1 MSAVFLKILNLS
13 YSASWLIL
21 AIALVRLFIKKAP
34 RWITC
39 LLWALVALR
48 LLMPFSLESAV
59 SLLPSSE
66 VVPADIVTNDN
77 PHIESGIYA
86 FNSAVN
92 PVIETAMA
100 PAETAS
106 VSPMQ
111 IAVEIACLVWLVGV
125 LAMAVY
131 AFISYA
137 RIVRRVRT
145 SAYVE
150 DGVMECDDVKSP
162 FILGIIRPV
171 IYVPSGLDSETL
183 GLVLAHERAH
193 LSRHDHIW
201 KPLGFMLLSVYWFN
215 PLSWIAYVLLCR
227 DIESACDEKVIQG
240 KGKDYMAAYS
250 QALLDCSVQRR
261 RIAACPVAF
270 GETGVKMRIKNVLN
284 YKKPAFW
291 IIIVSLAVCAV
302 LAVCF
307 LTNPKKD
314 EPSGEAPGDATE
326 NVIVEQSTTFDEER
340 VYYYSGNHFTGTGMD
355 PYNLIDFY
363 ISFSPDGTYT
373 WYETPISSFIGSGT
387 YSINDG
393 VITMTD
399 DAEMTGTER
408 VNKFTISGESIYY
421 AAEGSDNFHLVTL
434 ADQDRFVLGVN
445 PIEGWDKAEVTE
457 ISSTRLVWPT
467 DKDLVTRGFSI
478 DADDYHPET
487 DIAGEPGDPI
497 YASMDGTITETGFDE
512 KDGNYIIEKANDAVT
527 ITYCHLDEV
536 NVKINDVV
544 TAGDVIGTMG
554 STGRSTGPHLAIRF
568 MFGDEPYDFLQL
580 IDAQISH
587 DLPDEAS
594 DGFTYTYYSEDGSVY
609 IRQDYRTMK
618 SVICDGDL
626 VIPVDISMGTYGP
639 KIAKFD
645 ADGDGKDE
653 YLIAECEGTGTGVSR
668 YGLCIVDD
676 KGSGY
681 QMTRYDSD
689 YFARLLEDNIG
700 YDYDS
705 ARGEFLVYE
714 ILPPML
720 NRWDGE
726 RVKPFPRHDELEK
739 IVWSDIIGFEF
750 RDGEVYLTAPT
761 GYVYKDSPVP
771 DYERAVIVSV
781 KLYIDEDSDI
791 APMWYYFEL
800 SE

>member
-1 MSAVFLKILNLS
+1 
-13 YSASWLIL
+13 
-21 AIALVRLFIKKAP
+21 
-34 RWITC
+34 
-39 LLWALVALR
+39 
-48 LLMPFSLESAV
+48 
-59 SLLPSSE
+59 
-66 VVPADIVTNDN
+66 
-77 PHIESGIYA
+77 
-86 FNSAVN
+86 
-92 PVIETAMA
+92 
-100 PAETAS
+100 
-106 VSPMQ
+106 
-111 IAVEIACLVWLVGV
+111 
-125 LAMAVY
+125 
-131 AFISYA
+131 
-137 RIVRRVRT
+137 
-145 SAYVE
+145 
-150 DGVMECDDVKSP
+150 
-162 FILGIIRPV
+162 
-171 IYVPSGLDSETL
+171 
-183 GLVLAHERAH
+183 
-193 LSRHDHIW
+193 
-201 KPLGFMLLSVYWFN
+201 
-215 PLSWIAYVLLCR
+215 
-227 DIESACDEKVIQG
+227 
-240 KGKDYMAAYS
+240 
-250 QALLDCSVQRR
+250 
-261 RIAACPVAF
+261 
-270 GETGVKMRIKNVLN
+270 
-284 YKKPAFW
+284 
-291 IIIVSLAVCAV
+291 
-302 LAVCF
+302 
-307 LTNPKKD
+307 
-314 EPSGEAPGDATE
+314 
-326 NVIVEQSTTFDEER
+326 
-340 VYYYSGNHFTGTGMD
+340 MD

-408 VNKFTISGESIYY
+408 VNIFTISGESIYY

-457 ISSTRLVWPT
+457 VSSTRLVWPT

-497 YASMDGTITETGFDE
+497 YASMNGTITETGFDE
-512 KDGNYIIEKANDAVT
+512 KDGNYIIEKANGAVT

-689 YFARLLEDNIG
+689 YFARLLENNIG

-714 ILPPML
+714 ILPPTF

-750 RDGEVYLTAPT
+750 RDGRVYLTAPT

-771 DYERAVIVSV
+771 DYEKAVIVSV
-781 KLYIDEDSDI
+781 DLAIDEDSGVV
-791 APMWYYFEL
+791 PRWYDFEL

>member
-21 AIALVRLFIKKAP
+21 AVIAARLFLKRAP
-34 RWITC
+34 KWISC
-39 LLWALVALR
+39 ILWGLVALR
-48 LLMPFSLESAV
+48 LLVPFTLKSSL

-66 VVPADIVTNDN
+66 VVPSNIEMTAT
-77 PHIESGIYA
+77 PHIESGIA
-86 FNSAVN
+86 VLNSTVN
-92 PVIETAMA
+92 PVMESALA
-100 PAETAS
+100 PTEAAS
-106 VSPMQ
+106 VNPMQ
-111 IAVEIACLVWLVGV
+111 VVVHIAGIVWLAGIA
-125 LAMAVY
+125 LMIIY
-131 AFISYA
+131 AFVSYTKI
-137 RIVRRVRT
+137 RIRT
-145 SAYVE
+145 KEAAKVSK
-150 DGVMECDDVKSP
+150 GIMECDGIVSP
-162 FILGIIRPV
+162 FILGIFKPV
-171 IYVPSGLDSETL
+171 IYVPSGMEPDTME
-183 GLVLAHERAH
+183 LVLAHEKAH
-193 LSRHDHIW
+193 LRRCDHLW
-201 KPLGFMLLSVYWFN
+201 KPLGFLLLSVYWFN
-215 PLSWIAYVLLCR
+215 PLSWVAYVLLCR
-227 DIESACDEKVIQG
+227 DIESACDERVIGG
-240 KGKDYMAAYS
+240 KSDEYMAAYS

-291 IIIVSLAVCAV
+291 IIIASLAVCAV

-307 LTNPKKD
+307 LTNPGKEETVRQALAEGEVQPQD
-314 EPSGEAPGDATE
+314 TASG
-326 NVIVEQSTTFDEER
+326 VFDEER

-408 VNKFTISGESIYY
+408 VNIFTISGESIYY

-445 PIEGWDKAEVTE
+445 PIEGWDQAEVTE
-457 ISSTRLVWPT
+457 VSSTRLVWPT

-497 YASMDGTITETGFDE
+497 YASMNGTITETGYDE
-512 KDGNYIIEKANDAVT
+512 RDGYYIIEKANDAVT

-580 IDAQISH
+580 IDAQNIH
-587 DLPDEAS
+587 DLPDEGS

-609 IRQDYRTMK
+609 VRQDYRTMK

-676 KGSGY
+676 KGLGY

-750 RDGEVYLTAPT
+750 RDGKVYLTAPT

-781 KLYIDEDSDI
+781 DLAIDEDSGVV
-791 APMWYYFEL
+791 PRWYYFEL

>member
-21 AIALVRLFIKKAP
+21 AVIAARLFLKRAP
-34 RWITC
+34 KWISC
-39 LLWALVALR
+39 ILWGLVALR
-48 LLMPFSLESAV
+48 LLVPFTLKSSL

-66 VVPADIVTNDN
+66 VVPSNIEMTAT
-77 PHIESGIYA
+77 PHIESGIA
-86 FNSAVN
+86 VLNSTVN
-92 PVIETAMA
+92 PVMESALA
-100 PAETAS
+100 PTEAAS
-106 VSPMQ
+106 VNPMQ
-111 IAVEIACLVWLVGV
+111 VVVHIAGIVWLAGIA
-125 LAMAVY
+125 LMIIY
-131 AFISYA
+131 AFVSYTKI
-137 RIVRRVRT
+137 RIRT
-145 SAYVE
+145 KEAAKVSK
-150 DGVMECDDVKSP
+150 GIMECDGIVSP
-162 FILGIIRPV
+162 FILGIFKPV
-171 IYVPSGLDSETL
+171 IYVPSGMEPDTME
-183 GLVLAHERAH
+183 LVLAHEKAH
-193 LSRHDHIW
+193 LRRCDHLW
-201 KPLGFMLLSVYWFN
+201 KPLGFLLLSVYWFN
-215 PLSWIAYVLLCR
+215 PLSWVAYVLLCR
-227 DIESACDEKVIQG
+227 DIESACDERVIGG
-240 KGKDYMAAYS
+240 KSDEYMAAYS

-291 IIIVSLAVCAV
+291 IIIASLAVCAV

-307 LTNPKKD
+307 LTNPGKEETVRQALAEGEVQPQD
-314 EPSGEAPGDATE
+314 TASG
-326 NVIVEQSTTFDEER
+326 VFDEER

-408 VNKFTISGESIYY
+408 VNIFTISGESIYY
-421 AAEGSDNFHLVTL
+421 AAEGSDNFQLVTL

-445 PIEGWDKAEVTE
+445 PIEGWDQAEVTE
-457 ISSTRLVWPT
+457 VSSTRLVWPT

-497 YASMDGTITETGFDE
+497 YASMNGTITETGYDE
-512 KDGNYIIEKANDAVT
+512 RDGYYIIEKANDAVT

-554 STGRSTGPHLAIRF
+554 STGMSTGPHLAIRF

-580 IDAQISH
+580 IDAQNIH
-587 DLPDEAS
+587 DLPNEGS

-714 ILPPML
+714 ILPPTF

-750 RDGEVYLTAPT
+750 RDGKVYLTAPT

-771 DYERAVIVSV
+771 DYERAVTVSV
-781 KLYIDEDSDI
+781 DLAIDEDSGI
-791 APMWYYFEL
+791 TPRWYFFEL